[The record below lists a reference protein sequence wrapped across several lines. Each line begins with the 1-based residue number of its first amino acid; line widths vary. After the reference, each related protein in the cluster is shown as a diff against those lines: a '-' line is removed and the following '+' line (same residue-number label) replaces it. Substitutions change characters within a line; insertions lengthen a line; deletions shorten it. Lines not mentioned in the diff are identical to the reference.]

1 MMRKDFDQ
9 NLSSQDLKSL
19 VREGEHENQDFK
31 YKISNS
37 RKIARTLSSFANTS
51 GGRLLVGVRDNG
63 QIAGVKDED
72 DIYMIESAADIWLS
86 PRIEIEVFAHLI
98 DGKLVWEVVVPEGKE
113 KPYAV
118 EEETGMVAYYRDED
132 QNFAANA
139 VLKEIWRQDAR
150 NESRHPVPFS
160 EKEKRLIQY
169 IKDYNEVTVSK
180 ASKVM
185 ELPRNKTIATLARL
199 VRWEVISWKLEQ
211 NQFLYTLD

>member
-86 PRIEIEVFAHLI
+86 PRIEIEVFAHSI

-113 KPYAV
+113 KPYVV

-150 NESRHPVPFS
+150 NESRHSVSFS

-169 IKDYNEVTVSK
+169 IKDYDEVTVSK

>member
-1 MMRKDFDQ
+1 MLRKDFDQ

-19 VREGEHENQDFK
+19 IREGEHENQDFK

-72 DIYMIESAADIWLS
+72 DIYMIESAAEIWLS
-86 PRIEIEVFAHLI
+86 PKIDIEVFAHSI
-98 DGKLVWEVVVPEGKE
+98 DGKLVWEVVVPEGNE

-118 EEETGMVAYYRDED
+118 EEEAGYVAYYREDD
-132 QNFAANA
+132 QNLAANA

-169 IKDYNEVTVSK
+169 IKDYDQVTVSK

-185 ELPRNKTIATLARL
+185 ELPRNKTISTLARL
-199 VRWEVISWKLEQ
+199 IRWEVISWKQEQ

>member
-63 QIAGVKDED
+63 LIAGVKDED

>member
-1 MMRKDFDQ
+1 MILKDFDQ

-86 PRIEIEVFAHLI
+86 PRIDIEVFAHSI
-98 DGKLVWEVVVPEGKE
+98 DGKLVWEVVVPEGNE

-118 EEETGMVAYYRDED
+118 EEETGMVAYYRDAD

-169 IKDYNEVTVSK
+169 IKDYDEVTVSK

-185 ELPRNKTIATLARL
+185 ELQRNKTITTLARL

>member
-1 MMRKDFDQ
+1 MRKDFDQ

>member
-1 MMRKDFDQ
+1 MRKDFDQ

-63 QIAGVKDED
+63 LIAGVKDED

>member
-1 MMRKDFDQ
+1 MRKDFDQ

-19 VREGEHENQDFK
+19 IREGEHENQDFK

-86 PRIEIEVFAHLI
+86 PKIDIEVFAHSI

-113 KPYAV
+113 KPYNV
-118 EEETGMVAYYRDED
+118 EEETGMFAYYRDGD

-150 NESRHPVPFS
+150 NESRHPLPFS

-169 IKDYNEVTVSK
+169 IKDYSEVSVSK

-185 ELPRNKTIATLARL
+185 ELPRNKTITTLARL

>member
-19 VREGEHENQDFK
+19 IREGEHENQDFK

-86 PRIEIEVFAHLI
+86 PKIDIEVFAHSI

-113 KPYAV
+113 KPYNV
-118 EEETGMVAYYRDED
+118 EEETGMFAYYRDGD

-150 NESRHPVPFS
+150 NESRHPLPFS

-169 IKDYNEVTVSK
+169 IKDYSEVSVSK

-185 ELPRNKTIATLARL
+185 ELPRNKTITTLARL